1 VNCQPHQDKVRPP
14 IRLSPPLLFE
24 RLRAIRAVGDGED
37 NSMTAYVL
45 RLARPATF
53 QERLQLLAARLQRK
67 PIVIMPHKC
76 ANMNEWLERYS
87 G

>member
-1 VNCQPHQDKVRPP
+1 MTRRSQGSRADAQDIAAEI
-14 IRLSPPLLFE
+14 IR
-24 RLRAIRAVGDGED
+24 RAAGNDD

-45 RLARPATF
+45 RLARPPTF
-53 QERLQLLAARLQRK
+53 QERLQLMAARLQRR